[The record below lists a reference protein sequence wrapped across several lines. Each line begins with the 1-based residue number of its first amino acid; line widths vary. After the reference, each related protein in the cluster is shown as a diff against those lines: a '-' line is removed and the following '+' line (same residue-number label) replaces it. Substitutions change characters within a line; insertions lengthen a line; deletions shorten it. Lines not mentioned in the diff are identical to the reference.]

1 MQHLTLSARG
11 EETNEQQKMNQ
22 EEHKVITGTQ
32 SLQRTEMLGELFSE
46 LAVLF
51 TCRRFNSD
59 DILQCS
65 CSLLSIKADSFWM
78 RAVSTENI
86 DVNVIK
92 S

>member
-1 MQHLTLSARG
+1 
-11 EETNEQQKMNQ
+11 MNQ
-22 EEHKVITGTQ
+22 EQHKVITQ
-32 SLQRTEMLGELFSE
+32 SPQSTEMLGDY

-59 DILQCS
+59 DILECS
-65 CSLLSIKADSFWM
+65 SSLLSIKADSFWM

-86 DVNVIK
+86 NVNVIK

>member
-1 MQHLTLSARG
+1 MRHLTLSARG
-11 EETNEQQKMNQ
+11 QETNEQQKTSQ
-22 EEHKVITGTQ
+22 EQHKVIRGTQ
-32 SLQRTEMLGELFSE
+32 FPQRTKKLGELFSK

-65 CSLLSIKADSFWM
+65 SSLLSIKADSFWM

-86 DVNVIK
+86 NVNVIK